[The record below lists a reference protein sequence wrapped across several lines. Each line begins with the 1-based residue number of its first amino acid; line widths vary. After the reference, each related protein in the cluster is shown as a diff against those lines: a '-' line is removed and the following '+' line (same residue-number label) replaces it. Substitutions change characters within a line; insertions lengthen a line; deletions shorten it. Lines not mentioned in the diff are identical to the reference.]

1 VTSARRLAA
10 RLVARWET
18 LLVVAIVGVG
28 VWSTALSP
36 FFLTRANLLDLVTQ
50 YAYIGLMAFGLA
62 FVVIAG
68 EIDISVVS
76 NLAVSVVC
84 FAQLFAAG
92 VDVWLAAVAGLGIAT
107 VLGFANGILVG
118 ILNLP
123 SLAVTLGTLAA
134 YQGLAFVVLSGEGVA
149 SFPSSYT
156 QIGGG
161 YLAGNQLPV
170 ALLVLL
176 GFALALGVLLHAT
189 RFGRY
194 LFTIGSN
201 REAARFSGIPVARV
215 RVTVFAF
222 SGLMAGFAGIAYV
235 GFFGSARADAGQGQ
249 LLDVVTVVVL
259 GGVDIFGGVGSMLGV
274 FLALVLVAELR
285 NGMATANIAGDTQD
299 IVIGG
304 LLLAAIVAGNLLRA
318 AQSGGIRP
326 KWLPSRR
333 REVIGDDA
341 SGPVNASNLELQKL
355 KGKVN

>member
-1 VTSARRLAA
+1 VTAAKRFAGRL
-10 RLVARWET
+10 LARWEA
-18 LLVVAIVGVG
+18 LLVVAILGVG
-28 VWSTALSP
+28 VWSWTLSSV
-36 FFLTRANLLDLVTQ
+36 FLTRVNLLDLVTP
-50 YAYIGLMAFGLA
+50 YAFIGLMAFGLA
-62 FVVIAG
+62 FVVVAG

-76 NLAVSVVC
+76 NLAASVVC

-92 VDVWLAAVAGLGIAT
+92 VNVWLAAIAGLGVAT
-107 VLGFANGILVG
+107 ALGLANGLFVG

-134 YQGLAFVVLSGEGVA
+134 YQGLAYVVLAGEGVA

-170 ALLVLL
+170 ALLFLL
-176 GFALALGVLLHAT
+176 GVALLLGVLLHAT

-215 RVTVFAF
+215 RVAVFAL
-222 SGLMAGFAGIAYV
+222 SGLMAGIAGIVYV
-235 GFFGSARADAGQGQ
+235 GYFGSARADAGTGS
-249 LLDVVTVVVL
+249 LLDVVTAVVL
-259 GGVDIFGGVGSMLGV
+259 GGVDIFGGAGSMLGV

-285 NGMATANIAGDTQD
+285 NGMQLANIAGDTQD

-318 AQSGGIRP
+318 AQSGGVRSG
-326 KWLPSRR
+326 WLRLGR
-333 REVIGDDA
+333 REVIGQRA
-341 SGPVNASNLELQKL
+341 QRWKQSWSTARNSRT
-355 KGKVN
+355 